1 MDEFRVPKKVNRNV
15 FKAISILQSS
25 RTDFVCA
32 NAIVDQVKFQMRNR
46 IPVEHI
52 DEAIKQSLANLTM
65 LGILRRLGPSKYSLS
80 TIVYGRLGMPN
91 PIAHPPGNPG
101 RPHRRAA
108 QNARQKRPVGRLDPW
123 KSVSK
128 ILSEDSLS
136 GTEMTKM
143 RKRMRTNTKRVV
155 KKKRI
160 PNRRL
165 SRARKYKETEMAT
178 TSIDLR
184 CSESRLGLDNN
195 VQILFGSPGWTYT
208 KPIQSTLVLPDAPLR
223 LDQKANDPETPKT
236 TVLSGN
242 SSSTSVTD
250 VKGNVVKDEE
260 GGSQPSISGTNCRAV
275 PIGLGIR
282 PAYHTSGGESD
293 VENAS
298 VVGLCGS
305 PLCLQSTMSQ
315 SLAHDSAPTTSRPTA
330 KQSNNLGIQQITEC
344 QENDRVVESS
354 EVQETFENNL
364 DKQASQPSDVL
375 EECQSA
381 LNYDFYK

>member
-1 MDEFRVPKKVNRNV
+1 MFN
-15 FKAISILQSS
+15 LQ
-25 RTDFVCA
+25 
-32 NAIVDQVKFQMRNR
+32 
-46 IPVEHI
+46 
-52 DEAIKQSLANLTM
+52 
-65 LGILRRLGPSKYSLS
+65 
-80 TIVYGRLGMPN
+80 
-91 PIAHPPGNPG
+91 
-101 RPHRRAA
+101 
-108 QNARQKRPVGRLDPW
+108 RQKRPVGRLDPW

-195 VQILFGSPGWTYT
+195 MQILFGSPGWTYT

-260 GGSQPSISGTNCRAV
+260 EDLNLQLVAQIVALCPSVWGLGQLTIPLEENPMWRMPPWSDYVAV
-275 PIGLGIR
+275 PYACN
-282 PAYHTSGGESD
+282 P
-293 VENAS
+293 
-298 VVGLCGS
+298 
-305 PLCLQSTMSQ
+305 Q
-315 SLAHDSAPTTSRPTA
+315 
-330 KQSNNLGIQQITEC
+330 
-344 QENDRVVESS
+344 
-354 EVQETFENNL
+354 
-364 DKQASQPSDVL
+364 
-375 EECQSA
+375 
-381 LNYDFYK
+381 